1 MADVTLYGSP
11 ISTYVRGVR
20 ITLAEKDVPYDL
32 VDGWGDNPEVSRRQP
47 FGKVPAFRHGD
58 FELYEAFAIAR
69 YVDEAFRGPALQP
82 GDAKAR
88 ARMTQLISIHSSYC
102 YPTVIGGIVLERVAP
117 KLFNRP
123 ADETKVRNAVPG
135 ADKVLGVLEPMLG
148 SGPYLVGRE
157 ATLADFFLY
166 PVMFYLT
173 LTPEGG
179 PLLEKRPGLSKWLK
193 TMGERQSAKS
203 TMPPL

>member
-1 MADVTLYGSP
+1 MADVTVYGSP
-11 ISTYVRGVR
+11 ISAYVRSVR
-20 ITLAEKDVPYDL
+20 MTLAEKDVPYDL
-32 VDGWGDNPEVSRRQP
+32 VEGWGDNPEVSKRQP

-82 GDAKAR
+82 ADAKAR
-88 ARMTQLISIHSSYC
+88 ARMTQLVSIHSSYC
-102 YPTVIGGIVLERVAP
+102 YPTLIGGIVLERIAP

-123 ADETKVRNAVPG
+123 SDEAKVKNAVPG

-148 SGPYLVGRE
+148 SGPYLLGKE

-193 TMGERQSAKS
+193 TVGERQSAKS

>member
-1 MADVTLYGSP
+1 MADVTVYGSP
-11 ISTYVRGVR
+11 VSTYVRSVR
-20 ITLAEKDVPYDL
+20 MALAEKDVSYDL
-32 VDGWGDNPEVSRRQP
+32 VEGWADHPEIAKRQP
-47 FGKVPAFRHGD
+47 FGKIPAFRHGD

-88 ARMTQLISIHSSYC
+88 ARMTQLISMHSSYC
-102 YPTVIGGIVLERVAP
+102 YPTLIGGIVLERVAP

-123 ADETKVRNAVPG
+123 GDEAKVKNAVPG
-135 ADKVLGVLEPMLG
+135 ADKVLGVLEPMTG
-148 SGPYLVGRE
+148 SGPYLLGRE
-157 ATLADFFLY
+157 ATLADLFLY
-166 PVMFYLT
+166 PVMFYLS
-173 LTPEGG
+173 LVPEGG

-203 TMPPL
+203 TMPQL